1 MLLLGLNE
9 FNADLLSEVA
19 VKLKKSKYLRL
30 LRNLKKQEMFIENS
44 YESGLLEPW
53 VQWVSI
59 HTGVPAVKHQIKNL
73 GDIPNLAQKQIW
85 EVLSDHKKTSII
97 WGAMNASL
105 GKANYCKIFV
115 PDPWVF
121 SEDPKPNELKSFI
134 ALPRYLAKNYT
145 SLSKFTIL
153 KLFMSFLNKS
163 IAKVGIITFFKAF
176 SIILSGLLKFG
187 PKNHVFINF
196 FDYLNAN
203 AFVNSVEKE
212 EPDFAFIFLN
222 SIAHVQHHYWRSPN
236 ISNLDEIVFAYKNI
250 EKILAIMD
258 KKLSIFSDQKP
269 FLLFN
274 GLAQNSTFKD
284 DAWYL
289 YRVVDLD
296 NFAKTIG
303 ISYKKIESLMTY
315 DAHIEFENEKD
326 MREGNRILSNVK
338 VGGEKFFYIE
348 ADQKRLKTFFRINI
362 NFFVDG
368 DLKIISN
375 KLELKFSK
383 YVKLIVKRTG
393 KHTQSSNLI
402 YQNIELSK
410 NFANCNSNHNFFRMV
425 FPDLF

>member
-1 MLLLGLNE
+1 MLLIGLNE
-9 FNADLLSEVA
+9 FNADLLSQVS
-19 VKLKKSKYLRL
+19 VKLKKNKYLRL
-30 LRNLKKQEMFIENS
+30 LVSLNNQKMSIENS

-85 EVLSDHKKTSII
+85 EVLSDHKKTSIV

-145 SLSKFTIL
+145 SLSKFTIV
-153 KLFMSFLNKS
+153 KLFMSFLKKT
-163 IAKVGIITFFKAF
+163 IAKVGVITLFKGF
-176 SIILSGLLKFG
+176 GIILSGLIKFG
-187 PKNHVFINF
+187 PKHHVFINF

-203 AFVNSVEKE
+203 AFANSVKKE

-222 SIAHVQHHYWRSPN
+222 SIAHVQHHYWRSPY
-236 ISNLDEIVFAYKNI
+236 ISDLDEIVFTYKNI

-258 KKLSIFSDQKP
+258 KKLSIFLDQKP

-296 NFAKTIG
+296 SFAKTIG
-303 ISYKKIESLMTY
+303 IKYKKIEGLMTY
-315 DAHIEFENEKD
+315 DAHIQFENEKD
-326 MREGNRILSNVK
+326 MREGNKVLCNVK
-338 VGGEKFFYIE
+338 VGGEKFFYVE
-348 ADQKRLKTFFRINI
+348 ADQKKLKTFFRINI
-362 NFFVDG
+362 NRWIDG
-368 DLKIISN
+368 NIKIKSN
-375 KLELKFSK
+375 NLELKFSK

-393 KHTQSSNLI
+393 KHIQSSNLF
-402 YQNIELSK
+402 YQNIKLSK
-410 NFANCNSNHNFFRMV
+410 NSANLNSNYNFFRMV
-425 FPDLF
+425 YPDLF